1 MKSALRSSWSSLL
14 PLLSL
19 VLLVIAIGAA
29 RPSFLS
35 VLSLQTMAMQ
45 SVFVALPAL
54 GMTFVVIAGGIDIS
68 IGSVV
73 AFAAVASAHLVRDG
87 ASPLLAALA
96 AAGIGALWGLG
107 NGLLVTGL
115 RVAPFLVTLGTM
127 GIARGLA
134 KWLADDQKIDADPG
148 FLADCV
154 RAVPA
159 SPWLLVGPA
168 VWILLAA
175 LAISAVVLRRTV
187 FGLHVIAIGSNPENA
202 RLCGVCVERTLL
214 LVYAMCGLGAGVV
227 GALQFG
233 ELGCGVPTAG
243 AGLELQVIA
252 AVVIGGASLSG
263 GEGSLV
269 GAVVGAL
276 LTVVL
281 KAGCTQLGIA
291 DHWQDVL
298 VGAIIVAAVALDR
311 WRHR

>member
-1 MKSALRSSWSSLL
+1 MKSSWRRSWSSLL
-14 PLLSL
+14 PLLAL
-19 VLLVIAIGAA
+19 VLLVLAIGAA
-29 RPSFLS
+29 RPTFLS

-73 AFAAVASAHLVRDG
+73 ALTAVLSAYLVRDG
-87 ASPLLAALA
+87 ASPLVATGAAVFF
-96 AAGIGALWGLG
+96 GALFGFG
-107 NGLLVTGL
+107 NALLVTSL

-148 FLADCV
+148 FLSEFV
-154 RAVPA
+154 RAVPS
-159 SPWLLVGPA
+159 SPYLLFGPSVWLLLVALCCTA
-168 VWILLAA
+168 VL
-175 LAISAVVLRRTV
+175 LRRTV
-187 FGLHVIAIGSNPENA
+187 FGLHVVAVGSNAANA
-202 RLCGVCVERTLL
+202 RLCGVRVERTLL
-214 LVYAMCGLGAGVV
+214 FVYALCGLCAGIV

-263 GEGSLV
+263 GEGSLL
-269 GAVVGAL
+269 GAVLGAL

-298 VGAIIVAAVALDR
+298 IGAVIVAAVALDR